1 MEPKKLYKNKKDA
14 MLCGVCAGI
23 GDYIGL
29 DPTVIRLIWALL
41 GCTFVGIVA
50 YFVAAVIIPNSPYEY

>member
-1 MEPKKLYKNKKDA
+1 MEKKRLYRNKREA
-14 MLCGVCAGI
+14 MICGVCAGI

-29 DPTVIRLIWALL
+29 DPTVIRLLWALF

-50 YFVAAVIIPNSPYEY
+50 YFIAAIIIPSDPYEC